1 MKILARLVSFARAY
15 YGWMILSYL
24 CMFAVTGFN
33 LVVPSLIQKAI
44 DQGLPH
50 DKFPGDPQLLEGIA
64 ITIVVLYLV
73 KGIFWF
79 GQGYLRDYASQRFAY
94 EIRNRLYNH
103 LQRLSFAYHDRAQT
117 GQIMSRVT
125 SDVEVSRVFVG
136 EGLMNLLSVIV
147 LGIGALVLMFRIH
160 VTLTLLT
167 MVVLPVLIFV
177 SVTFGQR
184 MRPLFTRIQQQFAN
198 MVTVLQEN
206 LSGVRVVKAFVREEH
221 EEEKFEREN
230 WLLMERNIETI
241 RVMAMRM
248 PLMNLLIAIGIAI
261 NLWYGG
267 HEVIAGRLTIG
278 ELVQFNSYLALFA
291 GPVRQLGYVI
301 NIAAR
306 AVSGGE
312 RLFEILDA
320 KSKVVEKPDAIVLP
334 PVRGDV
340 KFDHVYF
347 GYDPDNM
354 ILQDMTIDARS
365 GQIVALVGPTGS
377 GKSSVISLI
386 PRFYDVT
393 EGCITIDG
401 YDIRDVTLESLR
413 SQIGIV
419 LQESFLFSSTI
430 RDNIAYG
437 RPDATMEEVVA
448 AAIAARAHD
457 FIMSF
462 PEGYE
467 TPVGERGTTL
477 SGGQKQRVA
486 IARALLLNPRVLL
499 LDDSTASVDTETEH
513 LIQEALA
520 VLMKGR
526 TTFVIAQ
533 RLSTIKN
540 ADQILVL
547 ERGRI
552 VERGTHKELLE
563 NSTIY
568 RHIYDLQLRD
578 QEELLAGEQ
587 LISARG

>member
-1 MKILARLVSFARAY
+1 MKVLARLVSFARAY
-15 YGWMILSYL
+15 YGWMLLSYL

-33 LVVPSLIQKAI
+33 LAIPSLIQKAI
-44 DQGLPH
+44 DQGLTQ
-50 DKFPGDPQLLEGIA
+50 KNLQLLEQIA
-64 ITIVVLYLV
+64 ITIVVIYLIKSV
-73 KGIFWF
+73 FWF

-125 SDVEVSRVFVG
+125 SDVEVSRVFIG
-136 EGLMNLLSVIV
+136 EGLMNLLSVIA
-147 LGIGALVLMFRIH
+147 LGVGALVLMFRIH
-160 VTLTLLT
+160 ITLTLVS

-184 MRPLFTRIQQQFAN
+184 VRPLFTRIQQQFAN

-206 LSGVRVVKAFVREEH
+206 LSGVRVVKAFVREDH

-230 WLLMERNIETI
+230 WRLMERNIETI
-241 RVMAMRM
+241 RVMAIRM
-248 PLMNLLIAIGIAI
+248 PLMNVLIAIGIAI

-320 KSKVVEKPDAIVLP
+320 KTKVVEKPDATILP

-393 EGCITIDG
+393 EGRITVDG

-467 TPVGERGTTL
+467 TRVGERGTTL

-486 IARALLLNPRVLL
+486 IARALLLNPRILL

-513 LIQEALA
+513 LIQEALG

-552 VERGTHKELLE
+552 AERGTHKELLE
-563 NSTIY
+563 NSKIY

-578 QEELLAGEQ
+578 QEELLAGER